1 MTLQSSNWSEVTFR
15 NLNLAEIVRFTYYR
29 PCFGQNSAKFGQ
41 NLAKFG
47 LNFSPIGIVVVVI
60 DCQMLCESLELI
72 G

>member
-15 NLNLAEIVRFTYYR
+15 NLNLAEIVKFTYYH
-29 PCFGQNSAKFGQ
+29 PHFSQ

-47 LNFSPIGIVVVVI
+47 QNFIPIGIVVVVI
-60 DCQMLCESLELI
+60 DCQMLCESLELV

>member
-15 NLNLAEIVRFTYYR
+15 NLNLAEIVKFTYYR
-29 PCFGQNSAKFGQ
+29 PHFSQ

-47 LNFSPIGIVVVVI
+47 QTFSRVGIVIVVI
-60 DCQMLCESLELI
+60 DCQMLCESLELV